1 MSPSAKSAWAAA
13 AAAFLL
19 ASAVL
24 AQGVGGTVSGR
35 VSDES
40 GRPLA
45 GATVTARNTATSLTR
60 TAATDAAG
68 FYRLVELPVG
78 TYEFNVGLSGFAAE
92 VRSGVRLLI
101 GQKATLDFALKVARV
116 AETVTVQA
124 DAPIVETTKSSIGAT
139 ITRQQIDQLPLPERN
154 FESLAFLAPGISPS
168 VTDGSTISGAGSSG
182 ASNTFVTD
190 GVTND
195 QDALGGTRGDY
206 SPDAIA
212 EYEVLSSS
220 YSAQYGQA
228 SGAIINVI
236 TRSGGNDFH
245 GRASAYYRADGLT
258 ASDPFAAGAKTPF
271 DQWIASAFLGG
282 PVVKDKAF
290 FFGSFEETWRNGTA
304 VVGVDPAL
312 LESLGLGSQ
321 TTFPNDLTEPRAVFK
336 LDYHPTGSQILTF
349 RFRLDD
355 PKETNTNVGQV
366 ILDRP
371 LVGETG
377 ATLKT
382 DNMDYALSHSWVM
395 SSDTLNEARFQYS
408 TQNNDITQVNCPGCP
423 LIIRNSL
430 ISGKLP
436 NLPQKFTEDRYQFLD
451 SLSFS
456 MGNHFLKAGVDYS
469 HVKVDAFVPQNF
481 DGEFIFITDAPFNPD
496 DAATY
501 PLEFIGGGGNPN
513 INVANNILALFVQDE
528 WRVSPY
534 LTLNVGLRW
543 DYEDQTY
550 VKHDWQNFGPR
561 VHFAWD
567 ATKDGKTS
575 IRGGFGI
582 YYDQVF
588 LNVPLLA
595 ELYAPGRFTSTI
607 IVFPGYPDPLV
618 PPPGGSLDL
627 PPPPPSISI
636 VDPNATTPYKN
647 LGSLGIQREI
657 GTNMAVSMDF
667 VYARGYHLLSIRDAN
682 AAHVGCTPNPATGA
696 CDRPDPNVGQA
707 LEPQTEGKSEY
718 AALQIGFQKRFS
730 DGLSAQLAYNLSS
743 NRTDT
748 DGSQAF
754 PSDNYNRSADWGPSL
769 NDIRHTL
776 SAAVNWTG
784 PWGILLGAGT
794 TFLSGAPY
802 NITTGTDDNGDGNL
816 TERPPGV
823 NHNSGRGA
831 SNWTVNAQLGKVFSL
846 GGSVQIQA
854 LAEVFNLFNRTNP
867 AGYVGVKASPDFG
880 QATRSADTLGLGP
893 RTVQVGL
900 RFDF

>member
-1 MSPSAKSAWAAA
+1 MRRSTKALALAAL
-13 AAAFLL
+13 FLL
-19 ASAVL
+19 PVAGLAQTIGGSVTGRVL
-24 AQGVGGTVSGR
+24 AEAGQPLSGSTVVGRNLATGV
-35 VSDES
+35 
-40 GRPLA
+40 
-45 GATVTARNTATSLTR
+45 TR
-60 TAATDAAG
+60 TVVTDASGA
-68 FYRLVELPVG
+68 YRLAELPAG
-78 TYEFNVGLSGFAAE
+78 NYEFTVEMKGFATE
-92 VRSGVRLLI
+92 VRSGVKISI
-101 GQKATLDFALKVARV
+101 GQRATLDFSLKVSAV
-116 AETVTVQA
+116 AETVTVVGE
-124 DAPIVETTKSSIGAT
+124 APVVETTKSSIGASVS
-139 ITRQQIDQLPLPERN
+139 RQQIDQLPLPERD

-182 ASNTFVTD
+182 ASNTFLTD
-190 GVTND
+190 GLSND
-195 QDALGGTRGDY
+195 QDALGDNRGDY

-245 GRASAYYRADGLT
+245 GRVSAYYRADGLT

-271 DQWIASAFLGG
+271 DQWIASAFLSG
-282 PVVKDKAF
+282 PIAKDKAF
-290 FFGSFEETWRNGTA
+290 FFASYEQTWRNGTA
-304 VVGVDPAL
+304 VVGIDPAT
-312 LESLGLGSQ
+312 LEALGLGSQ
-321 TTFPNDLTEPRAVFK
+321 TTFPNDLREPRAVFK
-336 LDYHPTGSQILTF
+336 LDYHPANSQILTF

-355 PKETNTNVGQV
+355 PKETNINVGQV
-366 ILDRP
+366 AAGRP

-382 DNMDYALSHSWVM
+382 DNMDYALSHSWVI
-395 SSDTLNEARFQYS
+395 SSATLNEARFQYS
-408 TQNNDITQVNCPGCP
+408 TQDNDITQVNCPGCP
-423 LIIRNSL
+423 FIIRPSL

-436 NLPQKFTEDRYQFLD
+436 NLPQSFTEDRYQFLD

-456 MGNHFLKAGVDYS
+456 TGNHFLKAGVDYS

-481 DGEFIFITDAPFNPD
+481 DGEFIFVTDAPFNAA

-501 PLEFIGGGGNPN
+501 PLLFVGGGGNPN
-513 INVANNILALFVQDE
+513 IKISSNIFALFVQDE

-543 DYEDQTY
+543 DYEDQVY

-575 IRGGFGI
+575 VRGGFGI

-595 ELYAPGRFTSTI
+595 ELFAPGRFTSTTI
-607 IVFPGYPDPLV
+607 LFPGYPDPLV

-627 PPPPPSISI
+627 PPPPPNISI

-647 LGSLGIQREI
+647 VGSLGIQREV
-657 GTNMAVSMDF
+657 GTNMAVSLDL

-682 AAHVGCTPNPATGA
+682 AAHVGCVPNPATGA
-696 CDRPDPNVGQA
+696 CDRPDPTVGQA

-730 DGLSAQLAYNLSS
+730 DCLAAQLAYNLSS
-743 NRTDT
+743 NRSDT

-776 SAAVNWTG
+776 NAAVNWTG
-784 PWGILLGAGT
+784 PWGILLGAST

-802 NITTGTDDNGDGNL
+802 DITTGTDDNGDGNL

-823 NHNSGRGA
+823 KHNAGRGA
-831 SNWTVNAQLGKVFSL
+831 SNWGVNAQLGKVFPI
-846 GGSVQIQA
+846 GGSGVQVQA
-854 LAEVFNLFNRTNP
+854 LVEVFNLFNRTNP
-867 AGYVGVKASPDFG
+867 AGYVGVVAAPEFG
-880 QATRSADTLGLGP
+880 QATRSADILGLGP

-900 RFDF
+900 RIDF

>member
-1 MSPSAKSAWAAA
+1 M
-13 AAAFLL
+13 
-19 ASAVL
+19 
-24 AQGVGGTVSGR
+24 
-35 VSDES
+35 
-40 GRPLA
+40 
-45 GATVTARNTATSLTR
+45 
-60 TAATDAAG
+60 
-68 FYRLVELPVG
+68 
-78 TYEFNVGLSGFAAE
+78 
-92 VRSGVRLLI
+92 
-101 GQKATLDFALKVARV
+101 
-116 AETVTVQA
+116 
-124 DAPIVETTKSSIGAT
+124 
-139 ITRQQIDQLPLPERN
+139 
-154 FESLAFLAPGISPS
+154 
-168 VTDGSTISGAGSSG
+168 TDGSTISGAGSSG
-182 ASNTFVTD
+182 ASNTFLTD

-195 QDALGGTRGDY
+195 QDALGGNRGDY

-258 ASDPFAAGAKTPF
+258 ASDPFADGCQKTPF

-282 PVVKDKAF
+282 PIVKDKAF

-336 LDYHPTGSQILTF
+336 LDYHPTGSQMLTF

-355 PKETNTNVGQV
+355 PKETNTNVGEV
-366 ILDRP
+366 ILGRP

-382 DNMDYALSHSWVM
+382 DNIDYALSHSWVM

-408 TQNNDITQVNCPGCP
+408 TQDNDITQVNCPGCP

-481 DGEFIFITDAPFNPD
+481 DGEFIFITDAPFNPERCGD
-496 DAATY
+496 LSLGSVGGSRESQHRHREQHRCSLRAGRVESLTVPDAERR
-501 PLEFIGGGGNPN
+501 P
-513 INVANNILALFVQDE
+513 
-528 WRVSPY
+528 S
-534 LTLNVGLRW
+534 VGLRRS
-543 DYEDQTY
+543 DLRQA
-550 VKHDWQNFGPR
+550 R
-561 VHFAWD
+561 
-567 ATKDGKTS
+567 
-575 IRGGFGI
+575 
-582 YYDQVF
+582 
-588 LNVPLLA
+588 LA
-595 ELYAPGRFTSTI
+595 EFRAARSLRLGRDEGRQDLDPWRLRHLLRPGLPERAVARRELFAPGRFTSTI

-627 PPPPPSISI
+627 PPPPPNISI

-647 LGSLGIQREI
+647 LGSLGVQREI
-657 GTNMAVSMDF
+657 GTNMAVSLDL

-696 CDRPDPNVGQA
+696 CDRPDPTVGQA

-754 PSDNYNRSADWGPSL
+754 PSDNYNRSAD
-769 NDIRHTL
+769 
-776 SAAVNWTG
+776 
-784 PWGILLGAGT
+784 
-794 TFLSGAPY
+794 
-802 NITTGTDDNGDGNL
+802 
-816 TERPPGV
+816 
-823 NHNSGRGA
+823 
-831 SNWTVNAQLGKVFSL
+831 
-846 GGSVQIQA
+846 
-854 LAEVFNLFNRTNP
+854 
-867 AGYVGVKASPDFG
+867 
-880 QATRSADTLGLGP
+880 
-893 RTVQVGL
+893 
-900 RFDF
+900 

>member
-1 MSPSAKSAWAAA
+1 MRRSTRALALAAL
-13 AAAFLL
+13 FLL
-19 ASAVL
+19 PVAGLAQTIGGSVTGRVL
-24 AQGVGGTVSGR
+24 ADGGQPQS
-35 VSDES
+35 
-40 GRPLA
+40 
-45 GATVTARNTATSLTR
+45 GATVTARNLETSATR
-60 TAATDAAG
+60 TAVTDASG
-68 FYRLVELPVG
+68 TYRLAELTAG
-78 TYEFNVGLSGFAAE
+78 NYEFTVESKGFATE
-92 VRSGVRLLI
+92 VRSGVKISI
-101 GQKATLDFALKVARV
+101 GQRATLDFSLKVSAV
-116 AETVTVQA
+116 AERVTVVGE
-124 DAPIVETTKSSIGAT
+124 APVVETTKSSVGAS
-139 ITRQQIDQLPLPERN
+139 ISRQQIDQLPLPERD

-182 ASNTFVTD
+182 ASNTFLTD
-190 GVTND
+190 GVSND
-195 QDALGGTRGDY
+195 QDALGDNRGDY

-258 ASDPFAAGAKTPF
+258 ASDPFAGGAKTPF

-304 VVGVDPAL
+304 VVGIDPAT

-336 LDYHPTGSQILTF
+336 LDYHPTGSQMLTF

-355 PKETNTNVGQV
+355 PKETNINVGQV
-366 ILDRP
+366 VAGRP

-382 DNMDYALSHSWVM
+382 DNMDYALSHSWVI

-408 TQNNDITQVNCPGCP
+408 TQDNDITQVNCPGCP
-423 LIIRNSL
+423 FIIRPSL

-436 NLPQKFTEDRYQFLD
+436 NLPQSFTEDRYQFLD
-451 SLSFS
+451 SLSFTV
-456 MGNHFLKAGVDYS
+456 GNHFLKAGVDYS

-481 DGEFIFITDAPFNPD
+481 DGEFIFITDAPFNPND
-496 DAATY
+496 DGTY
-501 PLEFIGGGGNPN
+501 PLLFIGGGGNPN
-513 INVANNILALFVQDE
+513 IDIANNIAALFVQDE

-567 ATKDGKTS
+567 PTKDGKTS

-595 ELYAPGRFTSTI
+595 ELFAPGRFTSETI
-607 IVFPGYPDPLV
+607 LLPGYPDPHGPRPGGGIPQEE
-618 PPPGGSLDL
+618 PPPN
-627 PPPPPSISI
+627 ISI

-647 LGSLGIQREI
+647 LGSLGIQREV
-657 GTNMAVSMDF
+657 GTNMAVSLDL

-682 AAHVGCTPNPATGA
+682 AAHVGCVPNPATGV
-696 CDRPDPNVGQA
+696 CDRPDANVGQA

-730 DGLSAQLAYNLSS
+730 DCLSAQLAYNLSS
-743 NRTDT
+743 NRSDT

-776 SAAVNWTG
+776 NAAVNWTG
-784 PWGILLGAGT
+784 PWGILVGAST

-802 NITTGTDDNGDGNL
+802 NITTGADDNGDGNL

-823 NHNSGRGA
+823 KHNSGRGA
-831 SNWTVNAQLGKVFSL
+831 SNWTVNAQLGKVFPI
-846 GGSVQIQA
+846 GGSLQIQA
-854 LAEVFNLFNRTNP
+854 LVEVFNLFNRTNP
-867 AGYVGVKASPDFG
+867 SGYVGVTAAPNFG
-880 QATRSADTLGLGP
+880 QATRSADILGLGP

-900 RFDF
+900 RVDF